1 VPDNWIKIASSKQA
15 YKIELLK
22 GLLKENNIISVSI
35 NKKDSSYLAFGE
47 IELFVDSKDVLKAK
61 DLIQKQDN

>member
-1 VPDNWIKIASSKQA
+1 MPDNWIKIASSKQE

-22 GLLKENNIISVSI
+22 GLFKENNIISVSI

-47 IELFVDSKDVLKAK
+47 VELFVDSKDIMKAK
-61 DLIQKQDN
+61 NLIQKQDN

>member
-1 VPDNWIKIASSKQA
+1 MPDNWIKIASSKQA
-15 YKIELLK
+15 YKIGLLK

-61 DLIQKQDN
+61 NLIQKQDN